1 MPLRVDEAGAVR
13 VGASRVSLET
23 VLHHFNLGATPEE
36 IVVNFPT
43 LELADV
49 FAVCAYYLRHRAE
62 VDSYLARCQAE
73 EDVLRRDARSRPGVG
88 RLRDLASVRQRERH
102 AAAGG

>member
-1 MPLRVDEAGAVR
+1 MD
-13 VGASRVSLET
+13 
-23 VLHHFNLGATPEE
+23 
-36 IVVNFPT
+36 FPT

-62 VDSYLARCQAE
+62 GDSYLALCQAE
-73 EDVLRRDARSRPGVG
+73 ESAFRHEAGSRPGSR
-88 RLRDLASVRQRERH
+88 RLRDLMRTRLPERH